1 MRFAFLC
8 SSLADGCDGVGD
20 YARLLA
26 SACEEDGHECLLVGL
41 HDRHLLGHDVRND
54 NGDLRFPQGLPWRS
68 KAARLRDALNLFRPD
83 CVSWQLVPYGFDSRG
98 ILPSHMALLA
108 EAAADWSQHLMLHEL
123 WVGISRNAGPS
134 ERIIGSLQR
143 FRLLDFLDRLRP
155 SRVHTSNEAYQ
166 QVLMRI
172 GITSALLP
180 LFGNIP
186 VVPMDRVDA
195 EMELRLLAGDKLPD
209 GPHAVGILFGT
220 LHPQWAP
227 EETLAWIRDA
237 SRISGRRIVIVAV
250 GRSGQHGK
258 TLLARL
264 GGDGSL
270 SVTSLG
276 ELPANWLSAVFQAA
290 DFAIATH
297 PWALIG
303 KSGTTATLL
312 EHGLPVL
319 VPRDDWHLRG
329 GPTPGP
335 NNPLLS
341 LMRDTSPRE
350 FRSFLGRRRSPA
362 PRLAEVAAQ
371 FVSELAGHAVNA

>member
-26 SACEEDGHECLLVGL
+26 SACEEDGHECLLVAL
-41 HDRHLLGHDVRND
+41 HDRHLLGPEVRND
-54 NGDLRFPQGLPWRS
+54 DGDLRFPQSLPWRS
-68 KAARLRDALNLFRPD
+68 KADRLRAALNQFRPD

-98 ILPSHMALLA
+98 ILPSQMALLG
-108 EAAADWSQHLMLHEL
+108 EAASAWSQHVMLHEL
-123 WVGISRNAGPS
+123 WIGISGNAGPS
-134 ERIIGSLQR
+134 ERIMGSLQR
-143 FRLLDFLDRLRP
+143 FRLVDFLDKLRP
-155 SRVHTSNEAYQ
+155 ARVHTSNEAYQ
-166 QVLMRI
+166 KALSRV
-172 GITSALLP
+172 GIASAVLP

-186 VVPMDRVDA
+186 IVPMDRVDA
-195 EMELRLLAGDKLPD
+195 EMELRLLAGDRLPK
-209 GPHAVGILFGT
+209 GPHVVGILFGT
-220 LHPQWAP
+220 LHPQWDP
-227 EETLAWIRDA
+227 EETLAWIREA
-237 SRISGRRIVIVAV
+237 SRLSGKSIAVVAV
-250 GRSGQHGK
+250 GRTGQHGK
-258 TLLARL
+258 QLLARL

-270 SVTSLG
+270 SVTCLG
-276 ELPANWLSAVFQAA
+276 ELPANWLSAIFQAS

-335 NNPLLS
+335 SNPLLS
-341 LMRDTSPRE
+341 LLRSTSPRE
-350 FRSFLGRRRSPA
+350 FRSFLERRRHPA
-362 PRLAEVAAQ
+362 TRLGEISAQ
-371 FVSELAGHAVNA
+371 FVSDLAGHAVSA